1 MKLKILYINDLHSR
15 FEEFAKIAS
24 VIEDLREENTLIFD
38 AGDFYDPWRIEAI
51 GTNGKI
57 SSDLLNE
64 VGFNARVVGN
74 TEGFS
79 GKETLENMV
88 KTSNFPIITCNM
100 YDLKGEKFNTLKDYL
115 IFEVGKLR
123 TLVIGVTSAY
133 NEFYNL
139 YNIYIGEPIEELKRV
154 LSNIEKSKYDMLIII
169 SHLGIN
175 QDKILANAMP
185 NIDIIIGGHSHTV
198 LDDCIIENN
207 TIICQAGQYGEYLG
221 ELVIE
226 YNLEEKVIDNFKNK
240 LILVRNYQEHP
251 KINEILSESSKIAH
265 ENMSH
270 CLFKIKRMLS
280 HSFTEESELGNLL
293 ADGLKDFLKADI
305 GIINSGL
312 LNHGI
317 ENKNITKLILHEI
330 CPSPLNPTLIEI
342 KGNDILLT
350 LEKSLLKEFQLSNG
364 AGGGFRGNFLGN
376 IQISNNVRVIYNPTG
391 KPLSKIKSVEVEG
404 ELLKPLKWYK
414 VATSDYLQRG
424 TGYTDFMN
432 SKNEIYKPE
441 WLREILEM
449 YLKQKRFIQLAISK
463 RFIKTNE

>member
-1 MKLKILYINDLHSR
+1 LKLKILYINDLHSR

-24 VIEDLREENTLIFD
+24 AIEDLREENTLIFD
-38 AGDFYDPWRIEAI
+38 AGDYYDPWRIEAI

-64 VGFNARVVGN
+64 VCFNARVVGN

-100 YDLKGEKFNTLKDYL
+100 YNLKGEKLNLLKDYI
-115 IFEVGKLR
+115 IFEVGELR
-123 TLVIGVTSAY
+123 TLVIGVTPAF

-139 YNIYIGEPIEELKRV
+139 FNIYIGDPIEELKRV

-175 QDKILANAMP
+175 QDK
-185 NIDIIIGGHSHTV
+185 GHSHTV
-198 LDDCIIENN
+198 LDECILEND
-207 TIICQAGQYGEYLG
+207 TIICQAGYYGKYLG

-226 YNLEEKVIDNFKNK
+226 YNFKEKVIDNFKNK
-240 LILVRNYQEHP
+240 LILVRNYKEHP
-251 KINEILSESSKIAH
+251 KINEILSESSKVAH

-305 GIINSGL
+305 GIINSGVI
-312 LNHGI
+312 NHGI
-317 ENKNITKLILHEI
+317 ENKNITKLILHEV

-342 KGNDILLT
+342 KGSDILLT

-364 AGGGFRGNFLGN
+364 AGAGYRGNFLGN
-376 IQISNNVRVIYNPTG
+376 IQISNNIRVIYNPAM

-404 ELLKPLKWYK
+404 EPLKPLKWYK

-432 SKNEIYKPE
+432 CKNEIYRPE

-449 YLKQKRFIQLAISK
+449 YLKKKKFIQLAISK